1 MVVGGISNY
10 VVGVTKRSALIVVD
24 VQRDFCEG
32 GALPVPGCSRIVPRV
47 NEYVEM
53 FSGLGLPVIA
63 SRDWHPPNH
72 MSFKEF
78 GGPWPKHCVRGTEGA
93 GFHPDL
99 KLPEGTVVISKATQP
114 DKEAYSA
121 FDGTEL
127 HYILTLKGV
136 KRVFVCGVATDY
148 CVKATALDALR
159 LGYEVVLLVD
169 AVAGVARE
177 TSEAALKEVLM
188 EGGVLASKDVIYV
201 GEEKNRQF
209 IV

>member
-1 MVVGGISNY
+1 VISNY
-10 VVGVTKRSALIVVD
+10 VVGIVKRSALVVVD
-24 VQRDFCEG
+24 VQEDFCED
-32 GALPVPGCSRIVPRV
+32 GALPVPGCSRIVPRI
-47 NEYVEM
+47 NEYIAT
-53 FSGLGLPVIA
+53 FSKLGLPIIA

-93 GFHPDL
+93 AFHPDL
-99 KLPEGTVVISKATQP
+99 RLPKDVVVISKATQP

-127 HYILTLKGV
+127 HYVLTLKGI

-148 CVKATALDALR
+148 CVRATALDALR

-169 AVAGVARE
+169 AVAGVTEE
-177 TSEAALKEVLM
+177 TSEAALREVLR
-188 EGGVLASKDVIYV
+188 EGGVLASRNIIYV
-201 GEEKNRQF
+201 ET
-209 IV
+209 

>member
-1 MVVGGISNY
+1 MSTESISNY
-10 VVGVTKRSALIVVD
+10 VVGVTKHSALIVVD
-24 VQRDFCEG
+24 MQRDFCEG
-32 GALPVPGCSRIVPRV
+32 GALPVPGCSEIIPRV
-47 NEYVEM
+47 NEYVSM
-53 FSGLGLPVIA
+53 FSKLGLPIIA

-78 GGPWPKHCVRGTEGA
+78 GGPWPAHCVQGSEGA
-93 GFHPDL
+93 EFHPDL
-99 KLPEGTVVISKATQP
+99 KLPEDTVVISKATQP

-127 HYILTLKGV
+127 HYVLTLRGV

-169 AVAGVARE
+169 AVAGVAKE
-177 TSEAALKEVLM
+177 TSEEALREVLK
-188 EGGVLASKDVIYV
+188 EGGVLASRNIIYFS
-201 GEEKNRQF
+201 EEGK
-209 IV
+209 